1 MTNPKD
7 YAAELERDA
16 HRMLLE
22 LINNGQRTH
31 DPEHIATRVLMA
43 RADVSASMREQ
54 YVDVLAEAI
63 RKQME
68 HPSRSNPP

>member
-1 MTNPKD
+1 MTKPKD

-22 LINNGQRTH
+22 LIKNGQRAH

-43 RADVSASMREQ
+43 RPDISASMREE
-54 YVDVLAEAI
+54 YLDVLAETI
-63 RKQME
+63 RKHVE
-68 HPSRSNPP
+68 LLSRRNQY